1 MSDKDT
7 ATKRYMQSK
16 ETFADAFNFL
26 LYGGKQVIKPDL
38 LEPLDTTSI
47 ASPYGGDS
55 KTVSVQK
62 YRDILKKVTVMKDG
76 RATYLMLGI
85 ENQSEVHYAM
95 PVRNMLYDAIQ
106 YTNQVEEIAKTHK
119 ANKDSGT
126 RAEFLSGFHKTD
138 KLSPVITLTL
148 YFGADE
154 WTAPR
159 DLHSMLS
166 INEEM
171 LPFVNNYYLNLIAP
185 AEIADE
191 DFPKFKTELSVLL
204 RYIKCSKDK
213 QKLKEMVSGS
223 TDLGSVSK
231 ETVDLI
237 NLLTNSQLRY
247 DDEEENVN
255 MCKALDDWMS
265 EVRAEGEAKGR
276 AEGEAKGR
284 AEGRAEGKAEGVAEG
299 EAKGVFMTL
308 VNLFKKGLLTLA
320 QAAEEAG
327 MTIPEFESKMAANAA
342 Q

>member
-7 ATKRYMQSK
+7 ATKKYMQDK
-16 ETFADAFNFL
+16 ETFADAFNFF
-26 LYGGKQVIKPDL
+26 LYGGWQVIDPGK
-38 LEPLDTTSI
+38 LEPLDTAPI
-47 ASPYGGDS
+47 ALPYGDNG
-55 KTVSVQK
+55 KAVSVQK
-62 YRDILKKVTVMKDG
+62 YRDILKKLTVMRDG
-76 RATYLMLGI
+76 RATYLILGI
-85 ENQSEVHYAM
+85 ENQSEIHYAM

-106 YTNQVEEIAKTHK
+106 YANQVEEIVKMHK
-119 ANKDSGT
+119 ANKDYGT
-126 RAEFLSGFHKTD
+126 RAEFLSGFHGTD
-138 KLSPVITLTL
+138 KLSPIITLTL

-154 WTAPR
+154 WVAPR

-166 INEEM
+166 VDEEM
-171 LPFVNNYYLNLIAP
+171 LRFVDNYHLHLIAP

-213 QKLKEMVSGS
+213 QKLKDMVSGS

-247 DDEEENVN
+247 NDEEENVN

-265 EVRAEGEAKGR
+265 EVRAEGVAEGEAKGR
-276 AEGEAKGR
+276 AEGEAKG
-284 AEGRAEGKAEGVAEG
+284 
-299 EAKGVFMTL
+299 EAKGVLMTL
-308 VNLFKKGLLTLA
+308 ASLFKKGLLTLS

-327 MTIPEFESKMAANAA
+327 MTIPEFESKMAANAI

>member
-1 MSDKDT
+1 
-7 ATKRYMQSK
+7 
-16 ETFADAFNFL
+16 
-26 LYGGKQVIKPDL
+26 
-38 LEPLDTTSI
+38 
-47 ASPYGGDS
+47 
-55 KTVSVQK
+55 
-62 YRDILKKVTVMKDG
+62 
-76 RATYLMLGI
+76 
-85 ENQSEVHYAM
+85 
-95 PVRNMLYDAIQ
+95 
-106 YTNQVEEIAKTHK
+106 
-119 ANKDSGT
+119 
-126 RAEFLSGFHKTD
+126 
-138 KLSPVITLTL
+138 
-148 YFGADE
+148 
-154 WTAPR
+154 
-159 DLHSMLS
+159 MLS
-166 INEEM
+166 VDEEM
-171 LPFVNNYYLNLIAP
+171 LQFVDNYHLHLIAP

-213 QKLKEMVSGS
+213 QKLKDMVSGS

-247 DDEEENVN
+247 NDEEENVN

-265 EVRAEGEAKGR
+265 EVR
-276 AEGEAKGR
+276 
-284 AEGRAEGKAEGVAEG
+284 AEGVAEG

>member
-265 EVRAEGEAKGR
+265 EVRAEGV
-276 AEGEAKGR
+276 AEGEAR
-284 AEGRAEGKAEGVAEG
+284 GRAEGKAEGEARG

-327 MTIPEFESKMAANAA
+327 MTIPEFESKMAANAV

>member
-1 MSDKDT
+1 MPNKDT
-7 ATKRYMQSK
+7 AAKKYMQDKKS
-16 ETFADAFNFL
+16 FADAFNFL
-26 LYGGKQVIKPDL
+26 LYGGEQIIKPEE
-38 LEPLDTTSI
+38 LEELDTTSI
-47 ASPYGGDS
+47 VLPYGDDG
-55 KTVSVQK
+55 KAVPVQR
-62 YRDILKKVTVMKDG
+62 YRDILKRVTIMRGD
-76 RATYLMLGI
+76 RNTYLVLGI
-85 ENQSEVHYAM
+85 ENQSEIHHAM
-95 PVRNMLYDAIQ
+95 PMRNMLYDAIQ
-106 YTNQVEEIAKTHK
+106 YVNQVEKIAKAHK
-119 ANKDSGT
+119 ASKDRKT
-126 RAEFLSGFHKTD
+126 RAEFLSGFTRTD
-138 KLSPVITLTL
+138 SLSPVITLTL

-154 WTAPR
+154 WVAPR

-166 INEEM
+166 VDEEM
-171 LPFVNNYYLNLIAP
+171 LRFVDNYHLHLIAP

-213 QKLKEMVSGS
+213 QKLKDMVSGS

-247 DDEEENVN
+247 NDEEENVD

-265 EVRAEGEAKGR
+265 EVRAEGVV
-276 AEGEAKGR
+276 EGEAK
-284 AEGRAEGKAEGVAEG
+284 G

-308 VNLFKKGLLTLA
+308 ASLFKKGLLTLS

-327 MTIPEFESKMAANAA
+327 MTIPEFESKMAANAI

>member
-1 MSDKDT
+1 M
-7 ATKRYMQSK
+7 
-16 ETFADAFNFL
+16 
-26 LYGGKQVIKPDL
+26 
-38 LEPLDTTSI
+38 
-47 ASPYGGDS
+47 
-55 KTVSVQK
+55 
-62 YRDILKKVTVMKDG
+62 
-76 RATYLMLGI
+76 
-85 ENQSEVHYAM
+85 
-95 PVRNMLYDAIQ
+95 
-106 YTNQVEEIAKTHK
+106 
-119 ANKDSGT
+119 
-126 RAEFLSGFHKTD
+126 
-138 KLSPVITLTL
+138 TLTL

-166 INEEM
+166 VDEEM
-171 LPFVNNYYLNLIAP
+171 LQFVDNYHLHLIAP

-247 DDEEENVN
+247 NNDEEENVN

-265 EVRAEGEAKGR
+265 EVRAEGEAR
-276 AEGEAKGR
+276 GEAK
-284 AEGRAEGKAEGVAEG
+284 GKAEGVAEG
-299 EAKGVFMTL
+299 VFMTL
-308 VNLFKKGLLTLA
+308 ASLFKKGLLTLA